1 MIMRESFYLVCY
13 DVVDDKRRN
22 RVVKALKGYGLRVQ
36 KSVFE
41 CVLTQEQLEYVE
53 MLLSRCLKLQEDQ
66 VRFYPMSGHTRRK
79 IKILGI
85 QPEAEVDDD
94 IFIV

>member
-1 MIMRESFYLVCY
+1 MREGFYLVCY

-22 RVVKALKGYGLRVQ
+22 RVVKALKGYGVRVQ

-41 CVLTQEQLEYVE
+41 CVLTEDQLEYVE
-53 MLLSRCLKLQEDQ
+53 RLVMKCLKLEVDQ

-79 IKILGI
+79 IKILGV
-85 QPEAEVDDD
+85 QPEMEVDDD